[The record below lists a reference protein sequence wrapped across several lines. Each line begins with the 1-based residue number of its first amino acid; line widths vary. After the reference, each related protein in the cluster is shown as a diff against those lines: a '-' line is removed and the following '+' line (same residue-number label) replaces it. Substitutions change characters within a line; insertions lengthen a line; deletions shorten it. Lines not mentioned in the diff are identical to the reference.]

1 MSLCCHQLLNSKYD
15 LWRCKI
21 SFLLKYNVHVDSSAR
36 TASLSFGSG
45 AKAAT
50 IYADI
55 LYIVLIYEYS

>member
-1 MSLCCHQLLNSKYD
+1 MSLCCYQLLNSKYD
-15 LWRCKI
+15 LWRGKI
-21 SFLLKYNVHVDSSAR
+21 SFQLKYNVHVSSAR